1 MAGGSTGPWFSLSL
15 IGGTFPA
22 GQGSSRQCGD
32 PVPGVHDG
40 VCPGPGGGDFAVP
53 PAAGR
58 SPVMS
63 HSSTSAVPP
72 WSPMPAATVPACPGA
87 APPAPRPRPG
97 RRGRMHWLRRFRP
110 RHRSPA
116 RRCHPV
122 QASPATH
129 SLARNGLRPCNTEGT
144 GLSGRF
150 ACTTH
155 NGRQPNDAHAA
166 VRRAPGQ
173 AGSGH
178 RRPDAGSHLEGH
190 LGLAATS
197 RPRPVTPPRL
207 GSRHRATSIHSITP
221 SDGEIRENARRP
233 ADLHGRWPDSDRD
246 WGSADLGICAPWPD
260 VAGRRSASAASALLK
275 DLTIESERSR
285 QIGGMA
291 RRICPCWWKGRC
303 AAGLIGCGL

>member
-22 GQGSSRQCGD
+22 GQGSLRQCGD

-40 VCPGPGGGDFAVP
+40 VCPGPGGPDFGVP

-58 SPVMS
+58 SPVMP

-122 QASPATH
+122 QASPETH

-150 ACTTH
+150 
-155 NGRQPNDAHAA
+155 RLRDAQRPATE
-166 VRRAPGQ
+166 
-173 AGSGH
+173 
-178 RRPDAGSHLEGH
+178 RRPCRRSARAGPG
-190 LGLAATS
+190 
-197 RPRPVTPPRL
+197 RIWPP
-207 GSRHRATSIHSITP
+207 A
-221 SDGEIRENARRP
+221 
-233 ADLHGRWPDSDRD
+233 
-246 WGSADLGICAPWPD
+246 
-260 VAGRRSASAASALLK
+260 AGRRLASPRPPRPGGDLQVQASHAAQ
-275 DLTIESERSR
+275 TR
-285 QIGGMA
+285 QPASGN
-291 RRICPCWWKGRC
+291 
-303 AAGLIGCGL
+303 LDQQHHTE